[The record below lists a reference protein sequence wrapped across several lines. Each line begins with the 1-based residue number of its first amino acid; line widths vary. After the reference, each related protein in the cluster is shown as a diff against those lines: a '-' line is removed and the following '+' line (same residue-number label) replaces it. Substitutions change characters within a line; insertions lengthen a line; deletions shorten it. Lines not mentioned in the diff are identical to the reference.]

1 MTDQPAA
8 LLAALRVELD
18 DPEIYELLNARA
30 VELTGKQ
37 LHQLPIGE
45 LRAVLKGMRDAL
57 GAVLASPPH
66 HPDPVRRS
74 PWLSGPRRRHQPP
87 TSKEC

>member
-57 GAVLASPPH
+57 GAVLASPATSPR
-66 HPDPVRRS
+66 PRS
-74 PWLSGPRRRHQPP
+74 SLSVALRATEAAP
-87 TSKEC
+87 TTNQ